1 MAALAAVMVV
11 GTAHAGYYQIGAT
24 FGDDTDK
31 EILTTDIPI
40 TTDRYAPTAKDGSG
54 TYTITTGGTINNA
67 LYVREGELVIKDQD
81 VSLTGYQNNL
91 GSNGYIPLSVAGTS
105 TVIDPN
111 DPTKVKDA
119 TLVVDGANLSIDSWG
134 AGLVVGGIDGSGSLV
149 LQNEATIKNWN
160 GFSIFIGYPGYVGE
174 TYIPNL
180 GFQNLHATTA
190 TPEGSASNIN
200 DRYQGSYYQ
209 AENGYDRQYG
219 RGNVTVT
226 GGSYFDMGS
235 MGALYM
241 AEGSLIVDD
250 GSTVLAGTEPK
261 WNNMHT
267 SIIGRMSGSTS
278 VIEVKDGS
286 ELHIRAGMD
295 VGYSRSTNS
304 TITVDNSTLT
314 IEGATKMSNEFFDST
329 QTNVKSSIILQNN
342 AVAQLDEV
350 LMGDA
355 KNLTGNDASLIVD
368 STSVVE
374 ALSED
379 SMLTLVG
386 QGASVEN
393 AGTIGIDIV
402 MNAGELTA
410 LDNSTLAA
418 VTANGGVMNVEGN
431 VEMTGALTLGD
442 AVLNFSNNAVIDLG
456 NNAITI
462 GDGTTINVL
471 LADGQDADNLT
482 LFVNAKADSATSVNV
497 NIVDAD
503 GNVLSTASATISSV
517 PEPTTAT
524 LSLLA
529 LAGLAARR
537 RRK

>member
-1 MAALAAVMVV
+1 MAALTAVMVV
-11 GTAHAGYYQIGAT
+11 GTAQAGYYQIGAT
-24 FGDDTDK
+24 FGDNTDK
-31 EILTTDIPI
+31 EILATDIPI

-54 TYTITTGGTINNA
+54 TYTISNGGTINNA
-67 LYVREGELVIKDQD
+67 LYVREGELVIKDKD

-91 GSNGYIPLSVAGTS
+91 GNNGYIPLSVAGKS
-105 TVIDPN
+105 TVDGN

-134 AGLVVGGIDGSGSLV
+134 AGLVVGGIDGSGSLI
-149 LQNEATIKNWN
+149 LQNGATVKNWN

-209 AENGYDRQYG
+209 ATNGYDRQYG

-241 AEGSLIVDD
+241 AEGSLIVDN
-250 GSTVLAGTEPK
+250 GSTVCAGTEPQ

-267 SIIGRMSGSTS
+267 SIIGRMAGCTS
-278 VIEVKDGS
+278 VIEVKDDS
-286 ELHIRAGMD
+286 TLHIRAGMD
-295 VGYSRSTNS
+295 VGYSRQTNS
-304 TITVDNSTLT
+304 TITVDNSTLK

-329 QTNVKSSIILQNN
+329 QTNVKSSIILQNG

-355 KNLTGNDASLIVD
+355 KNLTGNDASLVVD
-368 STSVVE
+368 ATSEIE

-379 SMLTLVG
+379 SLLTLVG
-386 QGASVEN
+386 KGASVEN
-393 AGTIGIDIV
+393 AGTIGIDLV
-402 MNAGELTA
+402 MNDGELTA
-410 LDNSTLAA
+410 LNNSTMAA

-431 VEMTGALTLGD
+431 VDLTGSFTLGA
-442 AVLNFSNNAVIDLG
+442 AVLNLKNNACIDLG
-456 NNAITI
+456 NNTLTI
-462 GDGTTINVL
+462 ADGATINVL

-482 LFVNAKADSATSVNV
+482 LFVNAKADSVTSVNV
-497 NIVDAD
+497 NIVDEE
-503 GNVLSTASATISSV
+503 GNVIGTATTAVQITI

-529 LAGLAARR
+529 LAALAARR
-537 RRK
+537 RRR

>member
-1 MAALAAVMVV
+1 
-11 GTAHAGYYQIGAT
+11 
-24 FGDDTDK
+24 
-31 EILTTDIPI
+31 
-40 TTDRYAPTAKDGSG
+40 
-54 TYTITTGGTINNA
+54 
-67 LYVREGELVIKDQD
+67 
-81 VSLTGYQNNL
+81 
-91 GSNGYIPLSVAGTS
+91 
-105 TVIDPN
+105 
-111 DPTKVKDA
+111 
-119 TLVVDGANLSIDSWG
+119 
-134 AGLVVGGIDGSGSLV
+134 
-149 LQNEATIKNWN
+149 
-160 GFSIFIGYPGYVGE
+160 
-174 TYIPNL
+174 
-180 GFQNLHATTA
+180 
-190 TPEGSASNIN
+190 
-200 DRYQGSYYQ
+200 
-209 AENGYDRQYG
+209 
-219 RGNVTVT
+219 
-226 GGSYFDMGS
+226 
-235 MGALYM
+235 
-241 AEGSLIVDD
+241 
-250 GSTVLAGTEPK
+250 
-261 WNNMHT
+261 
-267 SIIGRMSGSTS
+267 
-278 VIEVKDGS
+278 
-286 ELHIRAGMD
+286 
-295 VGYSRSTNS
+295 
-304 TITVDNSTLT
+304 
-314 IEGATKMSNEFFDST
+314 
-329 QTNVKSSIILQNN
+329 
-342 AVAQLDEV
+342 
-350 LMGDA
+350 MGDA